1 MSIKFEEL
9 PDTITPDDY
18 AKWRGIGIDNARNY
32 FHSKG
37 FPRITSAG
45 NRLIADKR
53 AVLMYD
59 LKLESRDLASFINKN
74 KSNDKMNTH
83 SIMPQDIMP
92 INIFNDEQTF
102 TIKIKRN

>member
-1 MSIKFEEL
+1 
-9 PDTITPDDY
+9 
-18 AKWRGIGIDNARNY
+18 
-32 FHSKG
+32 
-37 FPRITSAG
+37 
-45 NRLIADKR
+45 
-53 AVLMYD
+53 MYD

-92 INIFNDEQTF
+92 INIFDDEQTF

>member
-1 MSIKFEEL
+1 MSIKFVDL

-53 AVLMYD
+53 AVLMFELNIEPKD
-59 LKLESRDLASFINKN
+59 FVSFLN
-74 KSNDKMNTH
+74 KSG
-83 SIMPQDIMP
+83 DIE
-92 INIFNDEQTF
+92 I
-102 TIKIKRN
+102 